1 MAPGRSAGHII
12 TGIEVLPSSPFSA
25 FLDVKH
31 HQKSL
36 TLAAEIAAYFF
47 SFLTA
52 KTSASEPSF
61 APEGLHL
68 SGLARRL
75 SHGGRSGDRGTFL
88 TLFFRALAVPRKA
101 RPVSHGQDF
110 RQGRLNE

>member
-75 SHGGRSGDRGTFL
+75 LAAGGRGTPAHSL
-88 TLFFRALAVPRKA
+88 TPLLLGVTRAVGS
-101 RPVSHGQDF
+101 RPVSHGQEYKAG
-110 RQGRLNE
+110 QA